1 VPGSIALVGSGE
13 YLPEMAEL
21 ERSLI
26 EDGIRQGKEPLF
38 VQIPTAAGQ
47 ESLERLKY
55 WERLGKS
62 QADALGVEQVFLPI
76 FERDHAQE
84 AKYVDLI
91 SRGALIYMSGGDPHY
106 LATSLMGTPVGTA
119 IAESWRSGSSLAGC
133 SAGAMVMSS
142 YIPHFRLSRQEPTP
156 GFNWLP
162 GIRVIP
168 HYDKFFRWIPESAA
182 KRLLQTPE
190 DEVLLGIDELTALV
204 RRFDQDDWLVHG
216 KSQVHLLS
224 GLTTKR
230 FLQGEGLSL
239 PD

>member
-1 VPGSIALVGSGE
+1 VSGSIALVGSGE
-13 YLPEMAEL
+13 YLPEMADL

-26 EDGIRQGKEPLF
+26 EDGIQQGKDPLF

-55 WERLGKS
+55 WKRLGKS

-91 SRGALIYMSGGDPHY
+91 SRGALIYMSGGDPHH
-106 LATSLMGTPVGTA
+106 LATSLMGTPVGMA
-119 IAESWRSGSSLAGC
+119 IAESWQSGSSLAGC

-142 YIPHFRLSRQEPTP
+142 YIPQFRLSRHEPTP

-168 HYDKFFRWIPESAA
+168 HFDKFFRWIPESAA

-204 RRFDQDDWLVHG
+204 KRFDQKDWLVRG

-224 GLTTKR
+224 GLTSKR
-230 FLQGEGLSL
+230 LIQGESLNLSV
-239 PD
+239 

>member
-1 VPGSIALVGSGE
+1 MPGSIALVGSGE

-91 SRGALIYMSGGDPHY
+91 SRGALIYMSGGDPHH

-204 RRFDQDDWLVHG
+204 RRAQSPEWVVQG
-216 KSQVHLLS
+216 KSEVHLLKGAS
-224 GLTTKR
+224 PTRYSHQQTID
-230 FLQGEGLSL
+230 LSI
-239 PD
+239 